1 MHDWRQTIRERIESH
16 RLPQAHREEVISE
29 LAAHL
34 EEDFYDARSR
44 GLTDTEAF
52 AGGDVVLLANGW
64 PVCQFFGAVGAYL
77 SQRARAPS
85 ECGWRSDFHGHLFCS
100 AFSVRSLRW
109 LWLMTEFP
117 DSVSLRFH

>member
-1 MHDWRQTIRERIESH
+1 MNASAHACGLVSPWKTSSPSC
-16 RLPQAHREEVISE
+16 RLTSKTGTRTVSVADSTNRKPPQAHREEVISE

-77 SQRARAPS
+77 SQRAQTPS
-85 ECGWRSDFHGHLFCS
+85 ECG
-100 AFSVRSLRW
+100 
-109 LWLMTEFP
+109 
-117 DSVSLRFH
+117 

>member
-16 RLPQAHREEVISE
+16 RLPQTHREEVISE

-52 AGGDVVLLANGW
+52 AGGDVVLLATPG
-64 PVCQFFGAVGAYL
+64 
-77 SQRARAPS
+77 
-85 ECGWRSDFHGHLFCS
+85 RSANCLE
-100 AFSVRSLRW
+100 R
-109 LWLMTEFP
+109 
-117 DSVSLRFH
+117 